1 MTKAEAKRYVWQVVA
16 SSLKAEVDN
25 GSEWLYR
32 DLDDKDIARV
42 QVALKE
48 VAASIEAKI
57 AVKKPRRAT

>member
-1 MTKAEAKRYVWQVVA
+1 VTAAEAKRYVWQVVA

-25 GSEWLYR
+25 GSAWLYE

-57 AVKKPRRAT
+57 AGKKPRRAT